1 MIYMALAD
9 KIFGLM
15 ITTVVISAVILNSLD
30 IKLIKA
36 TKTGKAR

>member
-1 MIYMALAD
+1 MIYMALANN
-9 KIFGLM
+9 IFGLM
-15 ITTVVISAVILNSLD
+15 ITTVGILKSLD